1 MVDRRHSANKRDTG
15 ALVTRLDSSECRF
28 RDVSEVISSFCGTQ
42 TYSPASPF
50 EHTIVGNGRFCY
62 HERILGGLYG
72 SAHFGHYRM

>member
-28 RDVSEVISSFCGTQ
+28 RDVSETISSFCGTQ

-50 EHTIVGNGRFCY
+50 GAHDCWEWSILLPRAY
-62 HERILGGLYG
+62 SRRII
-72 SAHFGHYRM
+72 R